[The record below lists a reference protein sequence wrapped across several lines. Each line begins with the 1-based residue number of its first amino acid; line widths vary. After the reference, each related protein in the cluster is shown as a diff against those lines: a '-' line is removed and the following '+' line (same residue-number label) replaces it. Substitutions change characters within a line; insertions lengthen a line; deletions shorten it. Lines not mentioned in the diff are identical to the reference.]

1 MKAKLIFKLPEDNFD
16 YLLANSAGGM
26 YTILHDLQQKL
37 KYELKHND
45 DLSPEV
51 DAYLEKLFYE
61 LTDDILE
68 LPCSREF

>member
-1 MKAKLIFKLPEDNFD
+1 MKAKLIFNLPEDNFD
-16 YLLANSAGGM
+16 YLLANSASGM
-26 YTILHDLQQKL
+26 FTILHHLQQKL

-51 DAYLEKLFYE
+51 DAYLEKLYDE
-61 LTDDILE
+61 LNEEIAE

>member
-1 MKAKLIFKLPEDNFD
+1 MVLYRLANNFD
-16 YLLANSAGGM
+16 YLLANSTNRM
-26 YTILHDLQQKL
+26 FTILHDLRQKL

-61 LTDDILE
+61 LTDNILE
-68 LPCSREF
+68 LPCSSEF